1 MLVRKMALERLLE
14 SLVKDMSDVVGL
26 QIDLAGLLTMRN
38 SYCHQEKKTKPMKAF
53 LRLVKA
59 T

>member
-1 MLVRKMALERLLE
+1 MALERLLE